1 MGAVKS
7 YMMDVEEE
15 IFSIDG
21 IEQKFGEAED
31 ISEVENFVIDKLGY
45 TSSFDIDI
53 AKGVISNQWNDY
65 WGCYI

>member
-7 YMMDVEEE
+7 YMMDVEAE
-15 IFSIDG
+15 IFSLDG
-21 IEQKFGEAED
+21 IEQKFSEAED

-45 TSSFDIDI
+45 TSCFDIDI

-65 WGCYI
+65 WGSYQ